1 MDLKRRAA
9 RLTDELLAAQKAYYV
24 DGRPIM
30 SDLEYDARFDELV
43 RIETSPKSPIRY
55 PSSRSTRHTA
65 HRRSSPGWTRR

>member
-30 SDLEYDARFDELV
+30 SDLEYDAR
-43 RIETSPKSPIRY
+43 
-55 PSSRSTRHTA
+55 
-65 HRRSSPGWTRR
+65 